1 MSGLRC
7 DVPPDGMHR
16 PATSSISYTLHT
28 ETLTFLFTD
37 IEGSTVLL
45 GRLGHVTYGKVLTDH
60 HGLIRAGLAAHDGKE
75 MGTQGDGFFAVFS
88 SPSACVAAV
97 IEMQRALGTHE
108 WPNGE
113 RVRVRMGVHS
123 GEASEMGTGLVG
135 LEVHRAARVG
145 SVAHGGQIVLSAAA
159 AALVRDSLPPDA
171 SLTDLGLHRLKD
183 LGRPEQ
189 IFQLNGEGLEVDFPP
204 LRSLDNP
211 ALANN
216 LPAQSA
222 PFIGRDREVIEVRR
236 LVESARL
243 VTLTGAGGSG
253 KTRLG
258 LRVAAELVDGS
269 GDGVWLVELAPLS
282 DPDAVASTICSVL
295 GITTQTGQ
303 PALEALVDALVPQ
316 HMLIVLD
323 NCEHLIGDCAKVAD
337 AILRRC
343 PQVHLITTSREPL
356 GIGGET
362 IYRVPSLSLPQT
374 GDGDATAAVESDAVK
389 LFMERAHGQGVDL
402 VLDEESGPLVVS
414 ICRRLDG
421 MPLAIELAA
430 ARLRSLSLASLHDRL
445 DQRFRL
451 LTGGSRSALP
461 RQQTLRATVEW
472 SFSLL
477 NGPERS
483 VLQRLSV
490 FAEGFDLEAAESVC
504 GLGDLD
510 VFDVTDLL
518 GSLVDKSL
526 VVAEPTGAGVRYRLL
541 ETIRQFGAEHLV
553 EQDEREAAA
562 VGAAH
567 CAHFLSVAERA
578 APHLTGPE
586 QGDWYDRLDAD
597 RANLRRAMEFA
608 ASDPERTNLILRFGV
623 ALRRYWWV
631 RARAEAIDL
640 LLPAIAR
647 PEAERDPNL
656 LCGNLIT
663 VAFGARYVDIGTA
676 RHYAE
681 LALATARRLNDDR
694 LITESLTILCA
705 VCYFAGDSESGFPL
719 GVEAVERAQRL
730 GDDFLLGESLGMHL
744 LCCKAVDPGRTWEI
758 FAEAISCVQRSGDY
772 FLASVLE
779 NNAGVEALEEGDVPA
794 ARAHLERADE
804 ARRNIGGL
812 FHHGQ
817 VNMGWVLR
825 EEGDATNAASMF
837 ESALRTARR
846 NGDRSGMAYANLGLA
861 CLAGDQG
868 DRHRAAVLH
877 GTAQAFLDQT
887 GEPWIQPE
895 ERYRHDSLEQVR
907 AGLDADEFQGAYATG
922 KGLSTKE
929 AIDLTFARYP
939 SAVAD
944 PK

>member
-1 MSGLRC
+1 M
-7 DVPPDGMHR
+7 
-16 PATSSISYTLHT
+16 
-28 ETLTFLFTD
+28 
-37 IEGSTVLL
+37 
-45 GRLGHVTYGKVLTDH
+45 GRLGHAVYSKVLADH
-60 HGLIRAGLAAHDGKE
+60 HRLIRAGLASHDGKE

-97 IEMQRALGTHE
+97 IEIQRALGAHE
-108 WPNGE
+108 WPDGE

-123 GEASEMGTGLVG
+123 GEASETGTGLVG
-135 LEVHRAARVG
+135 LDVHRAARVG
-145 SVAHGGQIVLSAAA
+145 AVAHGGQIVLSAAA
-159 AALVRDSLPPDA
+159 AALVRDSLPSGA
-171 SLTDLGLHRLKD
+171 SLRDLGHHRLKD

-189 IFQLNGEGLEVDFPP
+189 IFQLDGEGLETDFPP

-222 PFIGRDREVIEVRR
+222 HFVGRDREVAEVRR

-258 LRVAAELVDGS
+258 LQVAAELLDGS

-282 DPDAVASTICSVL
+282 DPDAVASTISSVL
-295 GITTQTGQ
+295 GITSQAGR
-303 PALEALVDALVPQ
+303 PPLETLLDALVPQ

-343 PQVHLITTSREPL
+343 PQVHLIATSREPL
-356 GIGGET
+356 GIGGES
-362 IYRVPSLSLPQT
+362 IYRVPSLSLPGT
-374 GDGDATAAVESDAVK
+374 DDGDASAAVESDAVT
-389 LFMERAHGQGVDL
+389 LFTERARGQGVDL
-402 VLDEESGPLVVS
+402 VLDEETGPLVVS

-461 RQQTLRATVEW
+461 RQQTLRATVDW
-472 SFSLL
+472 SYSLL

-483 VLQRLSV
+483 MLQRLSV

-504 GLGDLD
+504 SMGDID

-553 EQDEREAAA
+553 EQDEAAT
-562 VGAAH
+562 VGSAH
-567 CAHFLSVAERA
+567 CALFLSVAERA

-586 QGDWYDRLDAD
+586 QGSWLARLDGD
-597 RANLRRAMEFA
+597 RANLRRAMEHA
-608 ASDPERTNLILRFGV
+608 AGDPEGTDLILRFGV

-631 RARAEAIDL
+631 RSRAETIDL
-640 LLPAIAR
+640 LEPVLRR
-647 PEAERDPNL
+647 PEAELDPYL
-656 LCGNLIT
+656 LCGTLIT

-681 LALATARRLNDDR
+681 LALETARRLNHDR
-694 LITESLTILCA
+694 LLTESLAILCA
-705 VCYFAGDSESGFPL
+705 VCYFAGDSESGFPMGL
-719 GVEAVERAQRL
+719 EAVERARLL
-730 GDDFLLGESLGMHL
+730 GDDVLLGESLAMYL
-744 LCCKAVDPGRTWEI
+744 LCCKIVEPDRIGEL
-758 FAEAISCVQRSGDY
+758 FAEAISCVQRSGDH
-772 FLASVLE
+772 FLTFVLE
-779 NNAGVEALEEGDVPA
+779 NNAGVHALDEGDVPA
-794 ARAHLERADE
+794 ARAHLERAE
-804 ARRNIGGL
+804 RAQQSIGGSINL
-812 FHHGQ
+812 MH
-817 VNMGWVLR
+817 VNLGWVLR
-825 EEGDATNAASMF
+825 EEGDTTHAGSMF
-837 ESALRTARR
+837 EQALRIARR

-861 CLAGDQG
+861 CLAADQG
-868 DRHRAAVLH
+868 DGHRAAVLH
-877 GTAQAFLDQT
+877 GTAQAFRDQT
-887 GEPWIQPE
+887 GEPWVQPE
-895 ERYRHDSLEQVR
+895 ERYRQASLDQVR
-907 AGLDADEFQGAYATG
+907 TGLDADEFQRAYATG
-922 KGLSTKE
+922 QGSAPRKPST
-929 AIDLTFARYP
+929 
-939 SAVAD
+939 
-944 PK
+944 

>member
-1 MSGLRC
+1 MVSRGDGFGEIALIR
-7 DVPPDGMHR
+7 DVPR
-16 PATSSISYTLHT
+16 QATVTAHPPTTPPISYTLPT

-45 GRLGHVTYGKVLTDH
+45 GRLGHAAYSKVLADH
-60 HGLIRAGLAAHDGKE
+60 HRLIRAGLAAHDGKE
-75 MGTQGDGFFAVFS
+75 IGTQGDGFFAVFS

-97 IEMQRALGTHE
+97 IEIQRALGAHE
-108 WPNGE
+108 WPDGE

-123 GEASEMGTGLVG
+123 GEASETGTGLVG
-135 LEVHRAARVG
+135 LDVHRAARVG
-145 SVAHGGQIVLSAAA
+145 AVAHGGQIVLSAAA
-159 AALVRDSLPPDA
+159 AALVRDSLPSDA
-171 SLTDLGLHRLKD
+171 SLRDLGHHRLKD

-189 IFQLNGEGLEVDFPP
+189 IFQLDGEGLETDFLP

-222 PFIGRDREVIEVRR
+222 HFVGRSREVAEVRR

-258 LRVAAELVDGS
+258 LQVAAELLDGS

-282 DPDAVASTICSVL
+282 DPDAVASTISSVL
-295 GITTQTGQ
+295 GITSQAGR
-303 PALEALVDALVPQ
+303 PPLETLLDALVPQ

-343 PQVHLITTSREPL
+343 PQVHLIATSREPL

-362 IYRVPSLSLPQT
+362 IYRVPSLSLPGT
-374 GDGDATAAVESDAVK
+374 DDGDASAAVESDAVT
-389 LFMERAHGQGVDL
+389 LFMERARGQGVDL
-402 VLDEESGPLVVS
+402 VLNDEETGPLVVS

-461 RQQTLRATVEW
+461 RQQTLRATVDW
-472 SFSLL
+472 SYSLL

-504 GLGDLD
+504 GLGDID

-526 VVAEPTGAGVRYRLL
+526 VVAEPTGGGVRYRLL

-562 VGAAH
+562 VGSAH

-586 QGDWYDRLDAD
+586 QGSWLARLDAD
-597 RANLRRAMEFA
+597 RANLRRAMEHA
-608 ASDPERTNLILRFGV
+608 TSDPEATALILRFGV

-631 RARAEAIDL
+631 RSRAETIDL
-640 LLPAIAR
+640 LVPALRR
-647 PEAERDPNL
+647 PDAELDPYL
-656 LCGNLIT
+656 FCETLIT
-663 VAFGARYVDIGTA
+663 VAFGARSVDIGTA

-681 LALATARRLNDDR
+681 RALETARRLNHDR
-694 LITESLTILCA
+694 LLTASLAILCA
-705 VCYFAGDSESGFPL
+705 VCYFAGDSESGFPMGL
-719 GVEAVERAQRL
+719 EAVERARLL
-730 GDDFLLGESLGMHL
+730 GDDVLLGESLAMYL
-744 LCCKAVDPGRTWEI
+744 LCCKVVEPDRTGEL
-758 FAEAISCVQRSGDY
+758 FAEAISCAQRSGDR
-772 FLASVLE
+772 FLTYVLE
-779 NNAGVEALEEGDVPA
+779 NNAGVHAMDEGDVPA

-804 ARRNIGGL
+804 ARQSIGSL
-812 FHHGQ
+812 FHNVQ
-817 VNMGWVLR
+817 VNLGWVLR
-825 EEGDATNAASMF
+825 EEGDTTNAGSMF
-837 ESALRTARR
+837 EQALRAARR
-846 NGDRSGMAYANLGLA
+846 NGDRTGMGHANLGLA
-861 CLAGDQG
+861 CLAADQG
-868 DRHRAAVLH
+868 DWHRAAVLH
-877 GTAQAFLDQT
+877 GAAQAFLDQT
-887 GEPWIQPE
+887 GEPWSPFPVVGTGVDPVTS
-895 ERYRHDSLEQVR
+895 RFS
-907 AGLDADEFQGAYATG
+907 GAR
-922 KGLSTKE
+922 STN
-929 AIDLTFARYP
+929 
-939 SAVAD
+939 
-944 PK
+944 

>member
-1 MSGLRC
+1 
-7 DVPPDGMHR
+7 
-16 PATSSISYTLHT
+16 
-28 ETLTFLFTD
+28 
-37 IEGSTVLL
+37 VLA
-45 GRLGHVTYGKVLTDH
+45 DH
-60 HGLIRAGLAAHDGKE
+60 HRLIRAGLASHDGKE
-75 MGTQGDGFFAVFS
+75 IDTQGDGFFAVFY

-97 IEMQRALGTHE
+97 IEIQRALGAHE
-108 WPNGE
+108 WPDGE

-123 GEASEMGTGLVG
+123 GEASETETGLVG
-135 LEVHRAARVG
+135 LDIHRAARVG
-145 SVAHGGQIVLSAAA
+145 AVAHGGQIVLSAAA
-159 AALVRDSLPPDA
+159 AVLVRDSLPSDA
-171 SLTDLGLHRLKD
+171 SLRDLGHHRLKD

-189 IFQLNGEGLEVDFPP
+189 IFQLDGEGLEADFLP

-222 PFIGRDREVIEVRR
+222 HFVGRNREVAEVRR

-258 LRVAAELVDGS
+258 LQVAAELLDGS

-282 DPDAVASTICSVL
+282 DPDAVASTISSVL
-295 GITTQTGQ
+295 GITSQAGR
-303 PALEALVDALVPQ
+303 PALETLLDALVPQ

-323 NCEHLIGDCAKVAD
+323 NCEHLIGACAKVAD

-356 GIGGET
+356 GIGGES
-362 IYRVPSLSLPQT
+362 IYRVPSLSLP
-374 GDGDATAAVESDAVK
+374 GIDDGDASAAVESDAVT
-389 LFMERAHGQGVDL
+389 LFMERARGQGVDL
-402 VLDEESGPLVVS
+402 VLDEETGPLVVS

-430 ARLRSLSLASLHDRL
+430 ARMRSLSLASLYDRL

-461 RQQTLRATVEW
+461 RQQTLRATVDW
-472 SFSLL
+472 SYSLL

-490 FAEGFDLEAAESVC
+490 FAEGFDLESAESVC
-504 GLGDLD
+504 GLGDID

-526 VVAEPTGAGVRYRLL
+526 VVAEPTGGGVRYRLL

-553 EQDEREAAA
+553 EQDESEAAA

-586 QGDWYDRLDAD
+586 QGSWLARLDAD
-597 RANLRRAMEFA
+597 RANLRRAMEHA
-608 ASDPERTNLILRFGV
+608 ASDPEGTELILRFGV

-631 RARAEAIDL
+631 RSRAEAIDL
-640 LLPAIAR
+640 LVPVLRR
-647 PEAERDPNL
+647 PNAEADPYL
-656 LCGNLIT
+656 LCGTLIT
-663 VAFGARYVDIGTA
+663 MAFGARYVDIGTA

-681 LALATARRLNDDR
+681 LALETARRLNHDR
-694 LITESLTILCA
+694 LLTASLTILCA
-705 VCYFAGDSESGFPL
+705 VCYFAGDSESGFPMGL
-719 GVEAVERAQRL
+719 EAVERARLL
-730 GDDFLLGESLGMHL
+730 GDDVLLGESLAMYL
-744 LCCKAVDPGRTWEI
+744 LCCKVVEPDRTGEL
-758 FAEAISCVQRSGDY
+758 FAEAISCVQRSGDQ

-779 NNAGVEALEEGDVPA
+779 NNAGVHALDEGDVPA

-804 ARRNIGGL
+804 ARQRIGSL
-812 FHHGQ
+812 FHLVQ
-817 VNMGWVLR
+817 LNLGWVLR
-825 EEGDATNAASMF
+825 EEGDTTNAGSMF
-837 ESALRTARR
+837 EQALRIARR

-861 CLAGDQG
+861 CLAADQG
-868 DRHRAAVLH
+868 DWLRAAVLH
-877 GTAQAFLDQT
+877 GAAQAFKDQT
-887 GEPWIQPE
+887 GEPWAQPE
-895 ERYRHDSLEQVR
+895 ERYRQASLEQVR
-907 AGLDADEFQGAYATG
+907 AGLDADEFQRAYATG
-922 KGLSTKE
+922 QGLSTKD
-929 AIDLTFARYP
+929 AVDLTFARYP
-939 SAVAD
+939 SA
-944 PK
+944 

>member
-1 MSGLRC
+1 MYGN
-7 DVPPDGMHR
+7 
-16 PATSSISYTLHT
+16 
-28 ETLTFLFTD
+28 
-37 IEGSTVLL
+37 VLA
-45 GRLGHVTYGKVLTDH
+45 DH
-60 HGLIRAGLAAHDGKE
+60 HRLIRAGLAAHDGKE
-75 MGTQGDGFFAVFS
+75 MDTQGDGFFAVFS

-97 IEMQRALGTHE
+97 IEMQRALGAHE
-108 WPNGE
+108 WPDGE

-135 LEVHRAARVG
+135 LDVHRAARVAA
-145 SVAHGGQIVLSAAA
+145 VAHGGQIVLSAAA

-171 SLTDLGLHRLKD
+171 SLRDLGHHRLKD

-189 IFQLNGEGLEVDFPP
+189 IFQLNGEGLEVDFLP

-222 PFIGRDREVIEVRR
+222 QFIGRDREVTEVRR

-282 DPDAVASTICSVL
+282 DPDAVASTINSVL
-295 GITTQTGQ
+295 GITNQAGR
-303 PALEALVDALVPQ
+303 PALETLVEALVPQ

-323 NCEHLIGDCAKVAD
+323 NCEHLIGHCAKVAD

-362 IYRVPSLSLPQT
+362 IYRVPSLSLPET
-374 GDGDATAAVESDAVK
+374 GDGDASAAVDSDAVK

-430 ARLRSLSLASLHDRL
+430 ARLRSLSLASLHERL

-518 GSLVDKSL
+518 GSLIDKSL

-553 EQDEREAAA
+553 EHDEREAGT

-567 CAHFLSVAERA
+567 CAHFLAVAERA
-578 APHLTGPE
+578 APHLNGPE
-586 QGDWYDRLDAD
+586 QGDWYGRLDAD

-608 ASDPERTNLILRFGV
+608 AGDPDGTALILRFSV

-631 RARAEAIDL
+631 RSRAEAIDL
-640 LLPAIAR
+640 LLPTLAR
-647 PEAERDPNL
+647 PDAERDPYL
-656 LCGNLIT
+656 LCGALIT
-663 VAFGARYVDIGTA
+663 VAYGSRFVDIATA
-676 RHYAE
+676 QHYAE
-681 LALATARRLNDDR
+681 LALETARRLNHDK
-694 LITESLTILCA
+694 LIAESLTILCA
-705 VCYFAGDSESGFPL
+705 VCYFAGEAESGFPL
-719 GVEAVERAQRL
+719 GLEAIEQARL
-730 GDDFLLGESLGMHL
+730 LNDDVLLGESLAMFL
-744 LCCKAVDPGRTWEI
+744 LCCKVVERGLIGEI
-758 FAEAISCVQRSGDY
+758 FAEAISCVQRSGDH
-772 FLASVLE
+772 FLAAVLE
-779 NNAGVEALEEGDVPA
+779 NNAGVDALEVGDVPA
-794 ARAHLERADE
+794 ARVHLERAEE
-804 ARRNIGGL
+804 AARQSIGS
-812 FHHGQ
+812 FYQHGQ

-825 EEGDATNAASMF
+825 EEGDATNAVSMF
-837 ESALRTARR
+837 ERALRTARR
-846 NGDRSGMAYANLGLA
+846 NGDRSGMAYATLGLA

-868 DRHRAAVLH
+868 DPHRAAVLH
-877 GTAQAFLDQT
+877 GSAQALLDET
-887 GEPWIQPE
+887 GEPWVQPE
-895 ERYRHDSLEQVR
+895 QRYRQDSLERVR
-907 AGLDADEFQGAYATG
+907 AGLDDDEFQRAYATG
-922 KGLSTKE
+922 KGLSTKV
-929 AIDLTFARYP
+929 AVDLTFAR
-939 SAVAD
+939 STLAG